1 MTQLVIDD
9 LDDDVVAAL
18 DERAARRGLSRAEQ
32 AKRLLAQALTP
43 VFPNGEREACLADHL
58 LSLRDPGF
66 DFEPERSRA
75 INPRR
80 LVTFE

>member
-9 LDDDVVAAL
+9 LEDEVVAVL
-18 DERAARRGLSRAEQ
+18 DESAAKRGLSRAEL
-32 AKRLLAQALTP
+32 AKRLLAQALAP
-43 VFPNGEREACLADHL
+43 MFPGGGQESCLADHL
-58 LSLRDPGF
+58 LSLHDPGF
-66 DFEPERSRA
+66 DFEPKRSRA